1 MDPPRVESLEAVLQC
16 KKAGIKPIM
25 ITGDHVITATSIAK
39 KIGIFEENDLY
50 LEGQKLDLL
59 NNHELDEILP
69 RVSVYARVA
78 PEHKI
83 RIVEAWQR
91 KGKVVA
97 MTGDGVNDAP
107 ALKQSD
113 IGVAMGITGNEV
125 AKDAANMILMDD
137 NFSTIVHAIIIGR
150 NVYEHLKNSIYYLL
164 SGNFAGILCVL
175 LASLFILPTP
185 FYPAH
190 LLFMNLITDSLP
202 AIAIGMKKNDQN
214 VLKYPPKKKLNL
226 F

>member
-1 MDPPRVESLEAVLQC
+1 MF
-16 KKAGIKPIM
+16 
-25 ITGDHVITATSIAK
+25 SIFSDNCCLLFPQN
-39 KIGIFEENDLY
+39 IYSPCYNIILRIF
-50 LEGQKLDLL
+50 
-59 NNHELDEILP
+59 
-69 RVSVYARVA
+69 VYARVA

-83 RIVEAWQR
+83 RIVETWQK

-125 AKDAANMILMDD
+125 TKDAANMILTDD
-137 NFSTIVHAIIIGR
+137 NFSTIVHAIIGR

-175 LASLFILPTP
+175 LASLFILQLHFIQHT
-185 FYPAH
+185 FY
-190 LLFMNLITDSLP
+190 L
-202 AIAIGMKKNDQN
+202 
-214 VLKYPPKKKLNL
+214 
-226 F
+226 